1 MKILTFTTLYP
12 SAARPNHGLF
22 VEQRLRH
29 LVASGQVQS
38 QVVAPVPWFFSRNPR
53 YGDYARYAATPR
65 YEARNGINIA
75 HPRYFLPPK
84 ISMRVAPYALAA
96 GAQPA
101 LRRIGDTGHDFD
113 LIDAHYF
120 YPDGVAAAFL
130 ARHFR
135 KPLVITARGTD
146 LSYIPRYKRPRQ
158 MIQWAA
164 TQASGI
170 VCVCQALKDTLVE
183 LGVSAEKIVVLRNG
197 VDLERF
203 APIEREEQ
211 RSKLGWQRPTLLSVG
226 NLYLHKGHDLAIAAM
241 ALLPE
246 YALVIAGGGPEEQNF
261 KRQAQELGVAE
272 RVSFVGVV
280 AQSELKY
287 YYGAADALILASSR
301 EGWANV
307 LLEAMACGTPVVASA
322 VGGTPEVV
330 TAEDAGILMRER
342 SPASLAAAVKQL
354 FARGVQ
360 RDATRQFA
368 ERFSWDATTVG
379 QIELFSRIL
388 KN

>member
-1 MKILTFTTLYP
+1 
-12 SAARPNHGLF
+12 
-22 VEQRLRH
+22 
-29 LVASGQVQS
+29 
-38 QVVAPVPWFFSRNPR
+38 
-53 YGDYARYAATPR
+53 
-65 YEARNGINIA
+65 
-75 HPRYFLPPK
+75 
-84 ISMRVAPYALAA
+84 MRVAPYALAA

-307 LLEAMACGTPVVASA
+307 LLEAMACGTPVAASA